1 MKFFYHVY
9 VKRKNGVS
17 ITNVQ
22 DVLNDATDWIRY
34 SDQCWLVYSS
44 INARKW
50 HEKLSG
56 LAKNEGELFIARL
69 EIDDRQG
76 WMTKSFWDWIR
87 KKR

>member
-1 MKFFYHVY
+1 MKFYHVY

-22 DVLNDATDWIRY
+22 VVLNDATDWIRY
-34 SDQCWLVYSS
+34 SDQCWLIYSS
-44 INARKW
+44 INAREW
-50 HEKLSG
+50 HKQLSG
-56 LAKNEGELFIARL
+56 FVKDEGELFIARL

-76 WMTKSFWDWIR
+76 WMAKSFWDWIR